1 MGGSLSGA
9 ARCMCSKLEKALKSA
24 FLRLVH
30 LMAFVSQDIDAGHFF
45 NHGKDV
51 WCIMTAFLW

>member
-1 MGGSLSGA
+1 
-9 ARCMCSKLEKALKSA
+9 MCSKLEKALKSA